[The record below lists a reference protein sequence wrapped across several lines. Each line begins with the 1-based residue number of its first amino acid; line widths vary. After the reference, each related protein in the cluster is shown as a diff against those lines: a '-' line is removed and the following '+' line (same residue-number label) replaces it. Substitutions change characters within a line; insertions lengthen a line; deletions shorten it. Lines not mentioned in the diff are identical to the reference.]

1 MSLTAVARF
10 IKKYTGVLIALVVI
24 PTLLVVIIVIYKNR
38 IDSQLPILNEPTL
51 ALFSPK
57 IEGINTQNLKEPQN
71 LPTRLP
77 VYSIN
82 QNADYL
88 KNNGPLA
95 SKFGFTKSP
104 IQTNDAN
111 LGQGY
116 IYVDENNVLS
126 IYKNS
131 VAYQKLNLKPQP
143 GNFDKNK
150 AAEIAKSY
158 LLNLGLDT
166 STLAVTGSTLE
177 SIEGD
182 YILETLDPQKAS
194 FIKLDFG
201 YTLSGIRTVASQLV
215 INASVDIYEQ
225 ITAFNF
231 RALGDTQPLDKY
243 PLTTY
248 KDAIQALTG
257 GKGKVISMEGLGG
270 YASQLTDLQK
280 VDATDVYLAYF
291 LPANPQEP
299 LQPVWV
305 FEGQTT
311 VKNSTAKIKIAI
323 PAIQERFF
331 KKS

>member
-1 MSLTAVARF
+1 MNLTTVSQF
-10 IKKYTGVLIALVVI
+10 IKKYTGTITASIVI
-24 PTLLVVIIVIYKNR
+24 LLLLMTIIVIYKNR
-38 IDSQLPILNEPTL
+38 IDSQLPILSEPSL

-95 SKFGFTKSP
+95 SKFGFTKPP

-131 VAYQKLNLKPQP
+131 VAYQKLNLKSQP

-177 SIEGD
+177 SIEED

-248 KDAIQALTG
+248 KDALQTLSS
-257 GKGKVISMEGLGG
+257 GKGNVIAIEGLGG
-270 YASQLTDLQK
+270 FASQLTGLQK
-280 VDATDVYLAYF
+280 VDTTNVYLAYF
-291 LPANPQEP
+291 LPTNPQEP

-311 VKNSTAKIKIAI
+311 VKNSIIKVKIAL

-331 KKS
+331 KKT